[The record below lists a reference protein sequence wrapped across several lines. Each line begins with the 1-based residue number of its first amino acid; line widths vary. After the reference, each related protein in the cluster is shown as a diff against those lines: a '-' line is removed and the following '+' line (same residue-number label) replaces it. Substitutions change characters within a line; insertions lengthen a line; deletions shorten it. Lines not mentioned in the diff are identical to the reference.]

1 MTVLRSGSASD
12 VGRVRA
18 INEDRALESL
28 SLYAVADGMGGHAGG
43 EVAARTA
50 IDALQAAF
58 AASPSGEGL
67 VEAVRRANG
76 AVWQRSLADP
86 DLRGMGTTLIA
97 AALVPGEDGD
107 RLVLTNVGDSRA
119 YRYNSGTFEQLT
131 VDHSVAEELLARGEL
146 TEEEAAVHP
155 HRHILTRALGIAPD
169 VDVDVWEISPT
180 EGDRFLLCSDGL
192 SNEVSGERMAA
203 ALSSSRDPQ
212 EIAEELVVLANEHG
226 GSDNIT
232 AVVVDV
238 VVGDKPPGAS
248 LTPDVFVI
256 AGDQAPGVGD
266 PGAGEPG
273 TGEPGTGEPGAGDP
287 GVGDPGAVAGDASGL
302 ATQGRA
308 RRPGVVNVIG
318 PARSSDAQ
326 PPQPAAVATGLTAGQ
341 LHSARGTTGMA
352 PRMTFPARA
361 EPAPTGARRPTSQPV
376 VFKPPRRLTFRVA
389 VFVLVF
395 AAVVAAAWG
404 VINWY
409 VDHSYYVGLRQ
420 DEVVIFQGRPGG
432 FLWLHPHVVA
442 TSGLTTA
449 HILPYHLASLRS
461 GVQEPSLG
469 AARAFVANL
478 RSESQA
484 TIGGGTSTTST
495 TGGGTSTTSTTAGG
509 TARGMGVTGSGG
521 TRPTGM
527 APLGSGITSQ
537 EEV

>member
-58 AASPSGEGL
+58 ASSPSGEGL

-119 YRYNSGTFEQLT
+119 YRYNSGKLEQLT

-146 TEEEAAVHP
+146 TEEEAAIHP

-256 AGDQAPGVGD
+256 AGDQD

-273 TGEPGTGEPGAGDP
+273 AGE
-287 GVGDPGAVAGDASGL
+287 PGAVAGDASGL

-326 PPQPAAVATGLTAGQ
+326 PPQPAVVAAGLTAGQ

-495 TGGGTSTTSTTAGG
+495 TGGGT
-509 TARGMGVTGSGG
+509 ARGMGVTGSGG